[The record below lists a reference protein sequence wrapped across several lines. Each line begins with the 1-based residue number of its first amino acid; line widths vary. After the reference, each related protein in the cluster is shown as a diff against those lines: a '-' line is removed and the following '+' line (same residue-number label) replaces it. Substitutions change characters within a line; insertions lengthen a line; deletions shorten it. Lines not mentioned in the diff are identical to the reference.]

1 MFRVNNSKTP
11 TARSGITGRSVVLVE
26 DERDIADLLRH
37 HLTREG
43 CRVRWYGDG
52 RLALAGI
59 EREPPEA
66 MILDL
71 MLPGI
76 DGLEVCRQLRRNPAT
91 ARVPIIILTARGDD
105 ADHVAGLEVGADD
118 YVTKPVS
125 PRVLIARLRAL
136 FRRASGESEPSEVIQ
151 IDEVRVDSGRH
162 EVTVDGRAIHL
173 THKEFQILQFLA
185 ARPGR
190 VRSRS
195 EIVDIVSGGPNVLE
209 RTIDVHMA
217 AIRRKLGKSGRRLE
231 TVIGVGYRLRDESR
245 AELDRLDVKPD
256 PATQNN

>member
-1 MFRVNNSKTP
+1 MNHINTN
-11 TARSGITGRSVVLVE
+11 TAAAVGGRDVVLVE
-26 DERDIADLLRH
+26 DERDIADLLKH

-43 CRVRWYGDG
+43 YRIRWYGDG

-59 EREPPEA
+59 ERGVPDA
-66 MILDL
+66 LILDL
-71 MLPGI
+71 MLPGV

-105 ADHVAGLEVGADD
+105 ADHVVGLEVGADD

-125 PRVLIARLRAL
+125 PRVLVARLRAL
-136 FRRASGESEPSEVIQ
+136 LRRSSGESEPAEVIT
-151 IDEVRVDSGRH
+151 IDEVRLDAGRH
-162 EVTVDGRAIHL
+162 EVSVDGKGIHL

-185 ARPGR
+185 QRPGR
-190 VRSRS
+190 VRTRT
-195 EIVDIVSGGPNVLE
+195 EIVDIVSGGPHVLE

-245 AELDRLDVKPD
+245 AELDKLGV
-256 PATQNN
+256 QE